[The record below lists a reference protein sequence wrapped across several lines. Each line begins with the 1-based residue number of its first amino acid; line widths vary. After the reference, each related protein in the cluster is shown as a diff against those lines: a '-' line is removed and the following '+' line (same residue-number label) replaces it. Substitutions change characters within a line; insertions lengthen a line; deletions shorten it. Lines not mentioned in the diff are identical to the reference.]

1 MTLNLKQIETL
12 PAIFRLSY
20 SIQKSKKESTTSNL
34 LKYSTKTAKSQS
46 IREISTYSNS
56 RDILMCFTF
65 ESQGHR
71 LITTIEKQEKPFYL
85 REKKTILSCTYARNN
100 TDGKSYET
108 LQFYNRLN
116 S

>member
-85 REKKTILSCTYARNN
+85 REKKPSYPAHMHVIIQMERATKRYSFT
-100 TDGKSYET
+100 TD
-108 LQFYNRLN
+108 
-116 S
+116 